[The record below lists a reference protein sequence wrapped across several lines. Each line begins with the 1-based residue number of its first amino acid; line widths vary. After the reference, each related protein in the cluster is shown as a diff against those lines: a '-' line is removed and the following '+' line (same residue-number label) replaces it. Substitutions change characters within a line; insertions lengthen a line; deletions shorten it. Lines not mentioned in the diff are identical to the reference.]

1 MLFTVL
7 AKPPSDPK
15 LSQLSSEAE
24 AEEEEQDDM
33 ETLRKLLRLILLDGG
48 WAADF
53 YDKTR
58 NEKHASCTCNN

>member
-1 MLFTVL
+1 ML

-24 AEEEEQDDM
+24 AEEEEEEQETR

-53 YDKTR
+53 YNQTR
-58 NEKHASCTCNN
+58 NEKHTSYTCNN